1 MSFIILMA
9 LIQILFSTNIS
20 KEKKKWC
27 AVSKLH
33 LKSTIKMNKFSEQ
46 CLSAIK
52 SNEKKYIAV
61 AERKYF
67 RV

>member
-1 MSFIILMA
+1 
-9 LIQILFSTNIS
+9 
-20 KEKKKWC
+20 
-27 AVSKLH
+27 
-33 LKSTIKMNKFSEQ
+33 MNKFSEQ

-52 SNEKKYIAV
+52 SNGKKYITV

>member
-1 MSFIILMA
+1 
-9 LIQILFSTNIS
+9 
-20 KEKKKWC
+20 
-27 AVSKLH
+27 
-33 LKSTIKMNKFSEQ
+33 MNKFSEQ